1 MSLWQVNSTG
11 NRGSEMRYKSE
22 KSFNKELLDAV
33 EKCSDNLSFEDI
45 SRLNGI
51 RLELLRRYID
61 RQAKNIR
68 TETCDKIY
76 PLLRPYLEGPEPI
89 KEPPPRL
96 GAAYRRH
103 PELVD
108 MLSEQKVLLD
118 EFAIFSDREKR
129 QIIKKFASVLD
140 APAKPTEFESLS
152 NIENELMGNFLAMSK
167 EVQNDMLAELT
178 AKAVIEA
185 RRQRAELF

>member
-1 MSLWQVNSTG
+1 MTD
-11 NRGSEMRYKSE
+11 KTE
-22 KSFNKELLDAV
+22 KSFNQELLDAV

-68 TETCDKIY
+68 NETWDKVY

-89 KEPPPRL
+89 KAPPPRL

-108 MLSEQKVLLD
+108 MRSEQKILLD
-118 EFAIFSDREKR
+118 EFGDQGRGRCDAGKLVFPLNKINKIADPVEKCSGLAVLAITIGVKK
-129 QIIKKFASVLD
+129 QIELEAFGT
-140 APAKPTEFESLS
+140 KPLQICCLLLLKLKGS
-152 NIENELMGNFLAMSK
+152 
-167 EVQNDMLAELT
+167 
-178 AKAVIEA
+178 
-185 RRQRAELF
+185 

>member
-1 MSLWQVNSTG
+1 MTD
-11 NRGSEMRYKSE
+11 KTE
-22 KSFNKELLDAV
+22 KSFNQELLDAV

-51 RLELLRRYID
+51 RLELLRRYLD

-68 TETCDKIY
+68 NETWDKIY

-89 KEPPPRL
+89 KAPPPRL

-103 PELVD
+103 PELVE

-129 QIIKKFASVLD
+129 QIIKKFASALE

-152 NIENELMGNFLAMSK
+152 NIENELMGNFLAMPK
-167 EVQNDMLAELT
+167 ELQDEMLADLT
-178 AKAVIEA
+178 VKAVEEA

>member
-1 MSLWQVNSTG
+1 MTD
-11 NRGSEMRYKSE
+11 KTE
-22 KSFNKELLDAV
+22 KSFNQELLDAV
-33 EKCSDNLSFEDI
+33 EKCSENLSFEDI

-51 RLELLRRYID
+51 RLELLRRYLD

-68 TETCDKIY
+68 NETWDKIY

-89 KEPPPRL
+89 KAPPPRL

-103 PELVD
+103 PELVE

-129 QIIKKFASVLD
+129 QIIKKFAAVLET
-140 APAKPTEFESLS
+140 PAQPTGFESLS
-152 NIENELMGNFLAMSK
+152 NIENELMGNFLAMPK
-167 EVQNDMLAELT
+167 ELQDKMLADLT
-178 AKAVIEA
+178 VKAVAEA

>member
-1 MSLWQVNSTG
+1 
-11 NRGSEMRYKSE
+11 MRYKSE

-61 RQAKNIR
+61 RRAKNIR
-68 TETCDKIY
+68 SETWDKLY
-76 PLLRPYLEGPEPI
+76 PLLRPYLEGPEPL

-96 GAAYRRH
+96 GAPYRRH
-103 PELVD
+103 NELVE

-118 EFAIFSDREKR
+118 EFAIFGEKE
-129 QIIKKFASVLD
+129 KKNILKRFAARLEN
-140 APAKPTEFESLS
+140 PAEPTGFTSL
-152 NIENELMGNFLAMSK
+152 NAMENELMGSFLAMDAAVR
-167 EVQNDMLAELT
+167 EEMLAELT
-178 AKAVIEA
+178 AEATAEA
-185 RRQRAELF
+185 RRQRGELF

>member
-1 MSLWQVNSTG
+1 MTD
-11 NRGSEMRYKSE
+11 KTE
-22 KSFNKELLDAV
+22 KSFNQELLDAV

-68 TETCDKIY
+68 NETWDKVY

-89 KEPPPRL
+89 KAPPPRL

-108 MLSEQKVLLD
+108 MRSEQKILLD
-118 EFAIFSDREKR
+118 EFAIFSDREKK
-129 QIIKKFASVLD
+129 QIIKKFASALNT
-140 APAKPTEFESLS
+140 PAKPTAFESLS
-152 NIENELMGNFLAMSK
+152 SLENELMGHYLALDK
-167 EVQNDMLAELT
+167 EQQDSMLADLT
-178 AKAVIEA
+178 ARATAEA
-185 RRQRAELF
+185 KRQRAELF

>member
-1 MSLWQVNSTG
+1 MTD
-11 NRGSEMRYKSE
+11 KTE
-22 KSFNKELLDAV
+22 KSFNQELLDAV

-51 RLELLRRYID
+51 RLELLRRYLD

-68 TETCDKIY
+68 NETWDKIY

-89 KEPPPRL
+89 KAPPPRL

-103 PELVD
+103 PELVE

-129 QIIKKFASVLD
+129 QIVKKFAAALET
-140 APAKPTEFESLS
+140 PAQPTGFESLS
-152 NIENELMGNFLAMSK
+152 NIENELMGNFLAMPK
-167 EVQNDMLAELT
+167 ELQEKMLADLT
-178 AKAVIEA
+178 NQAVAEA

>member
-1 MSLWQVNSTG
+1 MTD
-11 NRGSEMRYKSE
+11 KTE
-22 KSFNKELLDAV
+22 KSFNQELLDAV

-51 RLELLRRYID
+51 RLELLRRYLD

-68 TETCDKIY
+68 NETWDKIY

-89 KEPPPRL
+89 KAPPPRL

-103 PELVD
+103 PELVE

-129 QIIKKFASVLD
+129 QIIKKFAAALET
-140 APAKPTEFESLS
+140 PAQPTGFESLS
-152 NIENELMGNFLAMSK
+152 NIENELMGNFLAMPK
-167 EVQNDMLAELT
+167 ELQEKMLADLT
-178 AKAVIEA
+178 TQAVAEA

>member
-1 MSLWQVNSTG
+1 MKMTD
-11 NRGSEMRYKSE
+11 KTE
-22 KSFNKELLDAV
+22 KSFNQELLDAV
-33 EKCSDNLSFEDI
+33 EKYSDNLSFEDI

-51 RLELLRRYID
+51 RLELLRRYLD

-68 TETCDKIY
+68 NETWDKIY

-89 KEPPPRL
+89 KAPPPRL

-103 PELVD
+103 PELVE
-108 MLSEQKVLLD
+108 MISEQKVLLD

-129 QIIKKFASVLD
+129 QIIKKFASALET
-140 APAKPTEFESLS
+140 PAQPTEFESLS
-152 NIENELMGNFLAMSK
+152 NIENELMGNFLAMPK
-167 EVQNDMLAELT
+167 ELQDEMLADLT
-178 AKAVIEA
+178 VQAIAEA

>member
-1 MSLWQVNSTG
+1 MTD
-11 NRGSEMRYKSE
+11 KTE
-22 KSFNKELLDAV
+22 KSFNQELLDAV

-68 TETCDKIY
+68 NETWDKIY

-96 GAAYRRH
+96 GATYRRH

-108 MLSEQKVLLD
+108 MISEQKVLLD
-118 EFAIFSDREKR
+118 EFAIFSDREKKS
-129 QIIKKFASVLD
+129 IIKNAASRLES
-140 APAKPTEFESLS
+140 PAKASGFESLS
-152 NIENELMGNFLAMSK
+152 HLENELMGNFLAMTK
-167 EVQNDMLAELT
+167 EVQSEFLAELT
-178 AKAVIEA
+178 EKATVEA

>member
-1 MSLWQVNSTG
+1 MTD
-11 NRGSEMRYKSE
+11 KTE
-22 KSFNKELLDAV
+22 KSFNQELLDAV

-51 RLELLRRYID
+51 RLELLRRYLD

-68 TETCDKIY
+68 NETWDKIY

-89 KEPPPRL
+89 KAPPPRL

-103 PELVD
+103 PELVE

-129 QIIKKFASVLD
+129 QIIKKFASALE

-152 NIENELMGNFLAMSK
+152 NIENELMGNFLAMPK
-167 EVQNDMLAELT
+167 ELQDEMLADLT
-178 AKAVIEA
+178 VQAVEEA

>member
-1 MSLWQVNSTG
+1 MIMSDKG
-11 NRGSEMRYKSE
+11 E
-22 KSFNKELLDAV
+22 KSFNKEFLDAV
-33 EKCSDNLSFEDI
+33 EKCSENLSFEDI

-51 RLELLRRYID
+51 RIELLRRYID

-68 TETCDKIY
+68 TETWDKLY
-76 PLLRPYLEGPEPI
+76 PLLKPYLEGPEPI

-118 EFAIFSDREKR
+118 EFAIFGEKEKK
-129 QIIKKFASVLD
+129 QIIRRFAEALTE
-140 APAKPTEFESLS
+140 PAKPSSFTSLS
-152 NIENELMGNFLAMSK
+152 AQENELMGYFMAMDK
-167 EVQNDMLAELT
+167 EMRDAMLAEVT
-178 AKAVIEA
+178 AEATAEA
-185 RRQRAELF
+185 RRQRKELF

>member
-1 MSLWQVNSTG
+1 MKNDDKNIQMLDKNFFKALDRCVNTFTL
-11 NRGSEMRYKSE
+11 N
-22 KSFNKELLDAV
+22 D
-33 EKCSDNLSFEDI
+33 LSHESGVRI
-45 SRLNGI
+45 
-51 RLELLRRYID
+51 ELLRRYVD
-61 RQAKNIR
+61 RQVRHIR
-68 TETCDKIY
+68 KETWDKIY

-89 KEPPPRL
+89 KAPPPRL

-103 PELVD
+103 PELVE

-129 QIIKKFASVLD
+129 QIIKKFASALE

-152 NIENELMGNFLAMSK
+152 NIENELMGNFLAMPK
-167 EVQNDMLAELT
+167 ELQDEMLADLT
-178 AKAVIEA
+178 VQAVEEA

>member
-1 MSLWQVNSTG
+1 MTD
-11 NRGSEMRYKSE
+11 KTE
-22 KSFNKELLDAV
+22 KSFNQELLDAV
-33 EKCSDNLSFEDI
+33 EKCSENLSFEDI

-51 RLELLRRYID
+51 RLELLRRYLD

-68 TETCDKIY
+68 NETWDKIY

-89 KEPPPRL
+89 KAPPPRL

-103 PELVD
+103 PELVE

-129 QIIKKFASVLD
+129 QIIKKFAAVLET
-140 APAKPTEFESLS
+140 PAQPTGFESLS
-152 NIENELMGNFLAMSK
+152 NIENELMGNFLAMPK
-167 EVQNDMLAELT
+167 ELQEKMLADLT
-178 AKAVIEA
+178 NQAVAEA

>member
-1 MSLWQVNSTG
+1 MTD
-11 NRGSEMRYKSE
+11 KTE
-22 KSFNKELLDAV
+22 KSFNQELLDAV
-33 EKCSDNLSFEDI
+33 EKYSDNLSFEDI

-68 TETCDKIY
+68 NETWDKIY

-89 KEPPPRL
+89 KEPPPCL
-96 GAAYRRH
+96 GATYRRH

-108 MLSEQKVLLD
+108 MVSEQKVLLD
-118 EFAIFSDREKR
+118 EFAIFSDREKKR
-129 QIIKKFASVLD
+129 IIKSAASRLES
-140 APAKPTEFESLS
+140 PAKATGFESLS
-152 NIENELMGNFLAMSK
+152 NQENELMGNFLAMTK
-167 EVQNDMLAELT
+167 EVQAEFLADLT
-178 AKAVIEA
+178 EKATAEA